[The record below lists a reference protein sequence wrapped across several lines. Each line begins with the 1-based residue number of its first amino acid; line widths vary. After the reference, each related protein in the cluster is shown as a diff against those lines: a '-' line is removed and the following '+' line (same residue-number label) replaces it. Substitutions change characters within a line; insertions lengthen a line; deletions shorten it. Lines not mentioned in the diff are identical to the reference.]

1 MLCDIFI
8 ITNKNK
14 TLQVIKLQMPK
25 ILVGSH
31 GCSWVIDRIM
41 DHVVVVV
48 YCLSLAVCCYSKL
61 MDKLRYVFEQVMITD
76 GTRKLPDAF
85 IGKTF
90 RVCNYVIYLL

>member
-1 MLCDIFI
+1 MLLLLLLLFI
-8 ITNKNK
+8 QCI
-14 TLQVIKLQMPK
+14 
-25 ILVGSH
+25 
-31 GCSWVIDRIM
+31 
-41 DHVVVVV
+41 

-90 RVCNYVIYLL
+90 RVGNYVIYLL